1 MCSKEDWP
9 YYDPLFSVLHLWAH
23 CRDLKRPVCSGTEQT
38 AGQDAN
44 NPPGCNDSGL
54 SRDLDLY
61 LIHVADL
68 SPGKLGAAKDVLGEG
83 TLATSFP

>member
-1 MCSKEDWP
+1 MF
-9 YYDPLFSVLHLWAH
+9 YPLGTESFSVHF
-23 CRDLKRPVCSGTEQT
+23 CVKFPFPV
-38 AGQDAN
+38 
-44 NPPGCNDSGL
+44 L